1 MWLTEADL
9 LIWTKQTPQQD
20 AKLNNAA
27 QDDEQHNTMPHSNDE
42 ITTKTQEKTWYMWK
56 SLI

>member
-9 LIWTKQTPQQD
+9 SIGNKRTPQQD
-20 AKLNNAA
+20 VKSNNAA
-27 QDDEQHNTMPHSNDE
+27 QDDEQHSVALGRQNHE
-42 ITTKTQEKTWYMWK
+42 KTQRKTWYMWK